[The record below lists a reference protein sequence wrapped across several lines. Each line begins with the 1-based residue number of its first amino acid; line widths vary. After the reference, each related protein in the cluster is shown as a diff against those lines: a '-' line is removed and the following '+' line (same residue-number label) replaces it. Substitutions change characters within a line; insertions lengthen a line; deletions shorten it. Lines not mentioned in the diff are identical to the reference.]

1 MDELKGK
8 AFNLKDEIAYA
19 DGAVISKTLLKK
31 ESGNITLFSFDK
43 GQGLSEHTSP
53 FDAVV
58 QVVEG
63 EGAFIIDGEM
73 KTAKEGEMII
83 MPASEPTLMMAPSPA
98 SRRYGR
104 ASRVMT
110 IGAFRFTS
118 TIIAIS
124 TAATDSK
131 SPRA

>member
-83 MPASEPTLMMAPSPA
+83 MPANIPHDVQAAGQPFKMLLTMIRSET
-98 SRRYGR
+98 
-104 ASRVMT
+104 
-110 IGAFRFTS
+110 
-118 TIIAIS
+118 
-124 TAATDSK
+124 
-131 SPRA
+131 

>member
-1 MDELKGK
+1 MENLKGK
-8 AFNLKDEIAYA
+8 ALNLKQEIAYA

-31 ESGNITLFSFDK
+31 ETGNITLFSFDT

-73 KTAKEGEMII
+73 QKVKEGEMII
-83 MPASEPTLMMAPSPA
+83 MPANIPHDVQAAEQPFKMMLTMIRSE
-98 SRRYGR
+98 
-104 ASRVMT
+104 
-110 IGAFRFTS
+110 
-118 TIIAIS
+118 
-124 TAATDSK
+124 K
-131 SPRA
+131 

>member
-8 AFNLKDEIAYA
+8 VLNLKDEITYA
-19 DGAVISKTLLKK
+19 SGAVISKTLLKK
-31 ESGNITLFSFDK
+31 ETGNITLFSFDK

-83 MPASEPTLMMAPSPA
+83 MPANIPHDVQAAEQPFKMLLTMIRSE
-98 SRRYGR
+98 
-104 ASRVMT
+104 V
-110 IGAFRFTS
+110 
-118 TIIAIS
+118 
-124 TAATDSK
+124 
-131 SPRA
+131 

>member
-31 ESGNITLFSFDK
+31 KTGNITLFSFDK

-63 EGAFIIDGEM
+63 EGAFIIDGEI

-83 MPASEPTLMMAPSPA
+83 MPANIPHDVQAAEQPFKMLLTMIRSET
-98 SRRYGR
+98 
-104 ASRVMT
+104 
-110 IGAFRFTS
+110 
-118 TIIAIS
+118 
-124 TAATDSK
+124 
-131 SPRA
+131 